1 MKRLL
6 LFALSALTITA
17 YAQAPTIPTKLFDAR
32 NGNGVV
38 DAGTTYT
45 AAIVIPFGT
54 AGSRTAIQN
63 KQQFLDGFAAANG
76 YASTVL
82 NEPALT
88 KQQFFLRALTD
99 YMRSNYKRGIADVAG
114 ATAAKTAGDVV
125 DSEVP

>member
-1 MKRLL
+1 MKQLL
-6 LFALSALTITA
+6 LLALIAFTVTA

-45 AAIVIPFGT
+45 AAVVIPFGT
-54 AGSRTAIQN
+54 AGARTAVQN
-63 KQQFLDGFAAANG
+63 KNQFLDGFAAANG
-76 YASTVL
+76 YASVVL
-82 NEPALT
+82 NEPGLT

-114 ATAAKTAGDVV
+114 AAAAKTAGDVV
-125 DSEVP
+125 DTEVP